1 MCKAAKDP
9 VKQQAAQRFT
19 AVVLQLRKCNKD
31 SLKMLVDTMLE
42 KQDPIER
49 YRWKGLCMIQQERLW
64 SQSL

>member
-9 VKQQAAQRFT
+9 VRQQAAQRFT